1 MTTTTAGTLP
11 RRTATP
17 SHQPAVVLPRPG
29 DEVTIAACDY
39 LGGNTAITV
48 RVVDIDTSLNH
59 LRLKA
64 LEWVS
69 ILAHDIDQPSSD
81 IRRLVVRVAGLP
93 PPAAPPAA
101 AEATSDSPPAVHDP
115 AAPTQ
120 GQR

>member
-39 LGGNTAITV
+39 LGGNTTITV
-48 RVVDIDTSLNH
+48 RVVDIDTSHNH
-59 LRLKA
+59 LQLNA

-69 ILAHDIDQPSSD
+69 ILAHDIDQPPSD
-81 IRRLVVRVAGLP
+81 IRRLVVRVAGL

-101 AEATSDSPPAVHDP
+101 AEATSDSPPDAHDP
-115 AAPTQ
+115 AGPTQ

>member
-59 LRLKA
+59 LQLKA

-69 ILAHDIDQPSSD
+69 ILAHDIDQPPTD

-93 PPAAPPAA
+93 PPVT
-101 AEATSDSPPAVHDP
+101 AEATSDSPPAAHDP
-115 AAPTQ
+115 AAPPQ